1 MRQIKVLVVDDHHD
15 FRRVVTD
22 FLSQVPNVDI
32 VGEAI
37 DGEEAIKKA
46 ETLSPDVILMDVM
59 MPKRN
64 GIEATRII
72 VNSC

>member
-1 MRQIKVLVVDDHHD
+1 
-15 FRRVVTD
+15 
-22 FLSQVPNVDI
+22 

-72 VNSC
+72 VNSG